1 MNTNTPAAELATP
14 DPRRRR
20 GGRPRA
26 EPGLELSER
35 VSCAVTPG
43 ERDRIRAAAAARG
56 LKVSEL
62 VRARL
67 LGEAVPEA
75 VAPREARDAWLRLA
89 PLQSNL
95 NQIAAHLNSASL
107 AGAMPPASDLAALP
121 ALVAQLH
128 DEVVQLRLEL
138 LGAH

>member
-1 MNTNTPAAELATP
+1 MNTNTPAAELAAP
-14 DPRRRR
+14 DTRRR

-26 EPGLELSER
+26 EPAAELGAR
-35 VSCAVTPG
+35 VSCALTRA
-43 ERDRIRAAAAARG
+43 ERDRVRAAAAARG

-67 LGEAVPEA
+67 LGEQVPAA
-75 VAPREARDAWLRLA
+75 VAAREARDAWLRLA

-107 AGAMPPASDLAALP
+107 AGAMPPTSELAALP
-121 ALVAQLH
+121 ELVAGLH
-128 DEVVQLRLEL
+128 RAVVQLRLDL
-138 LGAH
+138 LGAN